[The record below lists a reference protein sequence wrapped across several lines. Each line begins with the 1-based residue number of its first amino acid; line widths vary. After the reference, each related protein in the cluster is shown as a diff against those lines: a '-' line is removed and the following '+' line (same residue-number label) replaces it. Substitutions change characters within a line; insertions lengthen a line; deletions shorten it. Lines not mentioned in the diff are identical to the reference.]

1 MKNIPQRNVKTLV
14 LPASIIL
21 CRTNAV
27 ASLLMRS
34 PSREITVEKLLS
46 DDRVLRMSLLA
57 VPRDLGCLL
66 LILLS
71 HSPSSVSS
79 WSVSFRKTPNV
90 TRKKPLSGLPERIP
104 SEFLY
109 FLLRL
114 SRLLFT
120 YPRVRPTG
128 RRKSQNSMRN
138 WLARAIVRGPPIVL
152 ETLSRKEIQTE
163 RVTLKVEVLREK
175 EKKEEEEANIANK
188 IKRGK
193 QEKERERW

>member
-1 MKNIPQRNVKTLV
+1 MKNILQRKVKILV
-14 LPASIIL
+14 LSASIIL
-21 CRTNAV
+21 CRTNAA

-34 PSREITVEKLLS
+34 PSREIAVEKLLS
-46 DDRVLRMSLLA
+46 DDRVLHMSLFA
-57 VPRDLGCLL
+57 VPRDLGCFL

-79 WSVSFRKTPNV
+79 WSVPLRKTPNV
-90 TRKKPLSGLPERIP
+90 TRKKTLSGPSERIP
-104 SEFLY
+104 SGFLY
-109 FLLRL
+109 FVFHL

-120 YPRVRPTG
+120 YLKVRPMG

-163 RVTLKVEVLREK
+163 RVTLKVE
-175 EKKEEEEANIANK
+175 
-188 IKRGK
+188 GS
-193 QEKERERW
+193 